1 MMGMQS
7 LPDGWEARIT
17 KEGLTYYID
26 HINKRSTWVHP
37 KLGVDIQPASE
48 LLPEAE
54 DVNETEPSRDH
65 APTRKRSSI
74 LKRLGLA
81 SNEKSK

>member
-37 KLGVDIQPASE
+37 KLGVDIQQD
-48 LLPEAE
+48 AE
-54 DVNETEPSRDH
+54 IVAETDTNDTEPSRDH
-65 APTRKRSSI
+65 QPPRKRSSI
-74 LKRLGLA
+74 LRRLGLA
-81 SNEKSK
+81 SSEKSK